1 MAMTPYRL
9 GFRVCDRR
17 YPFLWS
23 GPVQRSGRWNE
34 QGNEPV
40 HYLASSPLVAWAE
53 WLRGQEISEPEDLD
67 GVAAALWAVL
77 IPESWSDA
85 ELPEVDLPIEAWCA
99 AKQLAGWACVQAG
112 RPSAE
117 LLPFVRHQGGFYDL
131 FGQTQ
136 RKLGTR
142 TPGRLLPRTPAHKGS
157 GTPPHRYGKRHHGYV
172 QPGSGAD
179 AEPGCDEQAHLVVAA
194 DDDRSGWLITL
205 ICRNNRRA

>member
-23 GPVQRSGRWNE
+23 GPGQRSGRWNE

-85 ELPEVDLPIEAWCA
+85 ELPEVDLPIEAVLATDAGARQRRQQAIEHHKAKGALGLRAVSAAMQDPFTHPCRRCSDAVEADDCLSEPPQVFVLWCA

-112 RPSAE
+112 RPSLE
-117 LLPFVRHQGGFYDL
+117 LLPFVRHQQHIGVG
-131 FGQTQ
+131 
-136 RKLGTR
+136 
-142 TPGRLLPRTPAHKGS
+142 
-157 GTPPHRYGKRHHGYV
+157 
-172 QPGSGAD
+172 
-179 AEPGCDEQAHLVVAA
+179 
-194 DDDRSGWLITL
+194 
-205 ICRNNRRA
+205 

>member
-23 GPVQRSGRWNE
+23 GPGQRSGRWNE

-40 HYLASSPLVAWAE
+40 DYLACSPLVAWAE
-53 WLRGQEISEPEDLD
+53 WLRGQEITEPEDLD

-77 IPESWSDA
+77 TPEYWSDA
-85 ELPEVDLPIEAWCA
+85 ELPEVDLPIEAVLSTDEGARQRRQRAIEHHKAKCALGVRALSAAIQSPFTHPCRRCSDAAEADDCLPEPPQVFMLWCA

-117 LLPFVRHQGGFYDL
+117 LLPFVQHQQHTGVG
-131 FGQTQ
+131 
-136 RKLGTR
+136 
-142 TPGRLLPRTPAHKGS
+142 
-157 GTPPHRYGKRHHGYV
+157 
-172 QPGSGAD
+172 
-179 AEPGCDEQAHLVVAA
+179 
-194 DDDRSGWLITL
+194 
-205 ICRNNRRA
+205 

>member
-23 GPVQRSGRWNE
+23 GPGQRSGRWNE

-53 WLRGQEISEPEDLD
+53 WLRGQENTEPEDLD

-112 RPSAE
+112 RPFAE
-117 LLPFVRHQGGFYDL
+117 LLPFVRHQGG
-131 FGQTQ
+131 
-136 RKLGTR
+136 
-142 TPGRLLPRTPAHKGS
+142 LL
-157 GTPPHRYGKRHHGYV
+157 
-172 QPGSGAD
+172 
-179 AEPGCDEQAHLVVAA
+179 
-194 DDDRSGWLITL
+194 
-205 ICRNNRRA
+205 

>member
-23 GPVQRSGRWNE
+23 GPGQRSGRWNE

-53 WLRGQEISEPEDLD
+53 WLRGQEITEPEDLD

-117 LLPFVRHQGGFYDL
+117 LLPFVRHQGG
-131 FGQTQ
+131 
-136 RKLGTR
+136 
-142 TPGRLLPRTPAHKGS
+142 LL
-157 GTPPHRYGKRHHGYV
+157 
-172 QPGSGAD
+172 
-179 AEPGCDEQAHLVVAA
+179 
-194 DDDRSGWLITL
+194 
-205 ICRNNRRA
+205 

>member
-23 GPVQRSGRWNE
+23 GPGQRSGRWNE

-53 WLRGQEISEPEDLD
+53 WLRGQEITEPEDLD
-67 GVAAALWAVL
+67 GVAAALWAAL

-85 ELPEVDLPIEAWCA
+85 ELPEVDLPIEAVLATDAGARQRRQQAIEHHKAKGALGLRAVSAAMQDPFTHPCRRCSDAVETDDSLSEPPQVFVLWCA

-117 LLPFVRHQGGFYDL
+117 LLPFVRHQQHTGVG
-131 FGQTQ
+131 
-136 RKLGTR
+136 
-142 TPGRLLPRTPAHKGS
+142 
-157 GTPPHRYGKRHHGYV
+157 
-172 QPGSGAD
+172 
-179 AEPGCDEQAHLVVAA
+179 
-194 DDDRSGWLITL
+194 
-205 ICRNNRRA
+205 